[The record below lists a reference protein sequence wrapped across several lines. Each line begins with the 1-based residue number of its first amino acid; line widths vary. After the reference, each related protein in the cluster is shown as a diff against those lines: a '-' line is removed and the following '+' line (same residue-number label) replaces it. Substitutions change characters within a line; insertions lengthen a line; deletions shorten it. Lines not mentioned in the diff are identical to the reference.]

1 MQSLNDD
8 ERKEVL
14 GEALADELKA
24 ILEYVKGVPAISQ
37 ELHQVHATVN
47 EMNERLSVMEHVV
60 REHEADIKSL
70 KRKAA

>member
-1 MQSLNDD
+1 MQALNDD

-14 GEALADELKA
+14 GEVLADELKA
-24 ILEYVKGVPAISQ
+24 IAEYVKDMPVIRE

-47 EMNERLSVMEHVV
+47 EINERLSVMEHVV